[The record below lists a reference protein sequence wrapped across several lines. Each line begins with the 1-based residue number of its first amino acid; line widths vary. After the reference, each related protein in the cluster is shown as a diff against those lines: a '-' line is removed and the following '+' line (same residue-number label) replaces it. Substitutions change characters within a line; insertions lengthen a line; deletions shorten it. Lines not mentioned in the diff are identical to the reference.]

1 MLLSRFKSKRY
12 TIRNNDQRAAICI
25 EAKIIHMILPMV
37 EEKTITQDDL
47 ETRTKFPTLYQV
59 VILNDDYTPMEFVV
73 NVLCTVFH
81 MDEKTATN
89 TMLQVHYQ
97 GKGVCGYYTRDV
109 AETKVAQVIELARRD
124 GHPLMCQVEDAPI

>member
-1 MLLSRFKSKRY
+1 M
-12 TIRNNDQRAAICI
+12 T
-25 EAKIIHMILPMV
+25 LPLV
-37 EEKTITQDDL
+37 EEKVVTEQKLDIQV
-47 ETRTKFPTLYQV
+47 KFPSLYQV
-59 VILNDDYTPMEFVV
+59 VVLNDDYTPMEFVV
-73 NVLCTVFH
+73 DVLCTVFH

-109 AETKVAQVIELARRD
+109 AETKAAQVIELARRS